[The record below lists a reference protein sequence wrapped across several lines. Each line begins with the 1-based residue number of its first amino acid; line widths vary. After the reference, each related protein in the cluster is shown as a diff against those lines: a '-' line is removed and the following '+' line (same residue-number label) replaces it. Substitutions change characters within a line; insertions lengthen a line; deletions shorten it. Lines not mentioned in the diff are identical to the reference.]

1 MKGRFNWGHGIALVL
16 TAYVGLMIYMGKC
29 AMSIETDLV
38 REDYYQA
45 ELAHGDRME
54 AEALGQA
61 FGTPRVSYDAGKLII
76 SGQASDLD
84 ALLAG
89 GAELYVPTNS
99 RKDRTW
105 QWAELQG
112 ERMSPERYEVEFDAP
127 NGLAYIT
134 FKWLTGRGPAEK
146 RIPVHFPA

>member
-16 TAYVGLMIYMGKC
+16 AAYVGLMIYMGKS

-54 AEALGQA
+54 AEAIGQT
-61 FGTPRVSYDAGKLII
+61 FGTPRVAYEAGKLII
-76 SGQASDLD
+76 SGRPEDLD
-84 ALLAG
+84 AQLAG

-99 RKDRTW
+99 REDRAW
-105 QWAELQG
+105 QWKDLGG
-112 ERMSPERYEVEFDAP
+112 ERVGAERYEVAFDAP
-127 NGLAYIT
+127 KGLTYIT
-134 FKWLTGRGPAEK
+134 FKWLTGSGPAEK
-146 RIPVHFPA
+146 RVPVHFPA